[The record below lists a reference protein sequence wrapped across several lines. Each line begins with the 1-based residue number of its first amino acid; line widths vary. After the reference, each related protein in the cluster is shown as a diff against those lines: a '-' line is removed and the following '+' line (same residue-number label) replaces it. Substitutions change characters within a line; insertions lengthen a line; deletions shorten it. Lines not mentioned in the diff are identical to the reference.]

1 MRVIIIGASSFIGF
15 NFYKYLKQKK
25 IKTVGTYYK
34 NPKKIELVKFD
45 ITKDAI
51 ESIINNISEKDTFII
66 FSAMS
71 NPSRISNDKGN
82 ANKINYLST
91 INLIKQINKFNSKI
105 IFMSSVEVF
114 DGKKNNFYENDKPN
128 PLNYYGKTKLKVEH
142 YLKKNSK
149 NYSIIRTSWN
159 SSIKIEGRCVIELT
173 YKTIMKPNAKMA
185 KDNIF
190 SITYVKDLCE
200 LIYKK
205 LNSKKKII
213 HISNKET
220 ISRVGLAD
228 KIKYFSMNKKKIK
241 YKKVK
246 FSEIIYTEPRGLK
259 NALKSKDEDISK
271 SYEFFKINN
280 LIRKK
285 VRILDRFYSK
295 NPL

>member
-1 MRVIIIGASSFIGF
+1 MRVIVIGASSFIGF
-15 NFYKYLKQKK
+15 NFYKYIKQKK
-25 IKTVGTYYK
+25 IKTIGTYYK
-34 NPKKIELVKFD
+34 NPKKKELVKFD
-45 ITKDAI
+45 ITKDKI
-51 ESIINNISEKDTFII
+51 ESIIKNISEKDIFII

-71 NPSRISNDKGN
+71 DPSRISNDKGN
-82 ANKINYLST
+82 AYKINCLST
-91 INLIKQINKFNSKI
+91 IKLIKQINKFNSKI

-205 LNSKKKII
+205 FNSKKKII
-213 HISNKET
+213 HIYNKEKN
-220 ISRVGLAD
+220 SREGIAD
-228 KIKYFSMNKKKIK
+228 KIK
-241 YKKVK
+241 
-246 FSEIIYTEPRGLK
+246 
-259 NALKSKDEDISK
+259 
-271 SYEFFKINN
+271 
-280 LIRKK
+280 
-285 VRILDRFYSK
+285 
-295 NPL
+295 

>member
-15 NFYKYLKQKK
+15 NFYKYLRKKK
-25 IKTVGTYYK
+25 IKTIGTYYK
-34 NPKKIELVKFD
+34 NPKKKEFVKFD
-45 ITKDAI
+45 ITKNKI
-51 ESIINNISEKDTFII
+51 ENIIKNVSEEDIFII

-71 NPSRISNDKGN
+71 NPSKISNNKKD

-91 INLIKQINKFNSKI
+91 IKLINQINKFNSKI
-105 IFMSSVEVF
+105 IFISSVEVF
-114 DGKKNNFYENDKPN
+114 DGKKNTFYEDDKPN
-128 PLNYYGKTKLKVEH
+128 PLNYYGKTKLKVEN

-190 SITYVKDLCE
+190 SITYVNDLCE
-200 LIYKK
+200 LIFKK
-205 LNSKKKII
+205 INSKEKII

-220 ISRVGLAD
+220 ISRVGLAN
-228 KIKYFSMNKKKIK
+228 KIRHFSTNKKKIQ

-246 FSEIIYTEPRGLK
+246 FSEINYTEPRGLK
-259 NALKSKDEDISK
+259 NILKSKDKDISQ
-271 SYEFFKINN
+271 SFKFYKIKN
-280 LIRKK
+280 LIQKK
-285 VRILDRFYSK
+285 VSLLDKFYSK
-295 NPL
+295 NPF

>member
-1 MRVIIIGASSFIGF
+1 MRVIVIGASSFIGF
-15 NFYKYLKQKK
+15 NFFKYLKQKK
-25 IKTVGTYYK
+25 INTIGTYFK
-34 NPKKIELVKFD
+34 NRKKLELVKFD
-45 ITKDAI
+45 ITKNKIKNAI
-51 ESIINNISEKDTFII
+51 KDISQKDIFII

-71 NPSRISNDKGN
+71 NPSKISNNKKN
-82 ANKINYLST
+82 ANKINHLST
-91 INLIKQINKFNSKI
+91 IKIIKQINKFNSKI

-114 DGKKNNFYENDKPN
+114 DGKKSYFYENDKPN

-159 SSIKIEGRCVIELT
+159 SSKKIEGRCVIELT

-213 HISNKET
+213 HISNKEI

-228 KIKYFSMNKKKIK
+228 KIRHFSKNKNKIN

-246 FSEIIYTEPRGLK
+246 FSEINYSEPRGLK
-259 NALKSKDEDISK
+259 NVLKSKDKEISRSFK
-271 SYEFFKINN
+271 FFKLKN
-280 LIRKK
+280 LIQMK
-285 VRILDRFYSK
+285 VEMLDKFYSK
-295 NPL
+295 NHF